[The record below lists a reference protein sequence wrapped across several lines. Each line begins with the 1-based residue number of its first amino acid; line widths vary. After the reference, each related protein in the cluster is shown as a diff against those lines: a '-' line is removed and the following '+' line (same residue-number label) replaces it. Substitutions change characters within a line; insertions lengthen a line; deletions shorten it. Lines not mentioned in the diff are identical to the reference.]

1 MSLSL
6 RLAAAFVG
14 LVAAVAVVFAAVGF
28 ASARS
33 GISGQLDQ
41 FLEERAAELVG
52 GDRNRP
58 ESLTTASN
66 VAIGDNMENIDNDAE
81 TDNDDNNDNT
91 DNNTDNDG
99 KNGKDNDRKD
109 RKSDSFDADS
119 VVQTLDAGG
128 DPLAST
134 GLILPI
140 DDTDIALA
148 ASGTDTTV
156 LRSIVVDG
164 KQLRMITAA
173 IPGGGAV
180 QVAREQ
186 DESNS
191 TIGIIQGQL
200 AIAVPLVALLAAGAG
215 LLLAR
220 RITKP
225 LRSLAATVDNVAATG
240 NLAVPI
246 EVSGDDEVGR
256 LAAGFDNLLR
266 SLSRSRQQQHQ
277 LVQDAAHELRTPLTS
292 VKANIDLLSAAPNL
306 DQEAR
311 TDTIRSVQSELREL
325 TKLVDEIV
333 DVATERFS
341 PQDFTTIDLG
351 AAASEAIERFR
362 VRHPDRPL
370 EIDVV
375 EVTAQGDHDSLVR
388 AIGNLLSN
396 ADKYSNTGLPI
407 AITVT
412 PDRTV
417 SVADNGI
424 GFAPADRE
432 RAFDRFYRSDEA
444 RALPGSGL
452 GLAIVASVVEAH
464 RGSVA
469 IDDNPG
475 GGAVVS
481 FQIPG

>member
-1 MSLSL
+1 MSFSL
-6 RLAAAFVG
+6 NFSDPRN
-14 LVAAVAVVFAAVGF
+14 
-28 ASARS
+28 
-33 GISGQLDQ
+33 
-41 FLEERAAELVG
+41 
-52 GDRNRP
+52 GD
-58 ESLTTASN
+58 
-66 VAIGDNMENIDNDAE
+66 D
-81 TDNDDNNDNT
+81 
-91 DNNTDNDG
+91 
-99 KNGKDNDRKD
+99 
-109 RKSDSFDADS
+109 F
-119 VVQTLDAGG
+119 
-128 DPLAST
+128 
-134 GLILPI
+134 
-140 DDTDIALA
+140 DIALA
-148 ASGTDTTV
+148 ASGTDDSR

-173 IPGGGAV
+173 LPDGGAV
-180 QVAREQ
+180 QVARELT
-186 DESNS
+186 ESNS
-191 TIGIIQGQL
+191 TIDIIQGQL
-200 AIAVPLVALLAAGAG
+200 AIAIPVVALLAAGAG

-225 LRSLAATVDNVAATG
+225 LRSLATTVDDVAATG

-256 LAAGFDNLLR
+256 LAAGFDNLLQ

-306 DQEAR
+306 DPEAR

-333 DVATERFS
+333 DVATDRFS
-341 PQDFTTIDLG
+341 PQDFRTMDLG
-351 AAASEAIERFR
+351 VAATEAIERFTA
-362 VRHPDRPL
+362 RHPTRP
-370 EIDVV
+370 V
-375 EVTAQGDHDSLVR
+375 EVDVASVSVQGDHDSLVR

-396 ADKYSNTGLPI
+396 ADKYSPPGPPI
-407 AITVT
+407 A
-412 PDRTV
+412 V
-417 SVADNGI
+417 SVTADRAVLVADRGP
-424 GFAPADRE
+424 GFAPGDRE

-444 RALPGSGL
+444 RAMPGSGL

-481 FQIPG
+481 FQLPV